1 MIDYPKQDQQIVVCT
16 ADDAIVTGMV
26 NITGRNIST
35 YIQECDPH
43 VIMYDVELADKQ
55 KFDTLIV
62 TTRQIMWIAVSYE
75 DQIDRFGNWQKL
87 SFKMINGQTLTGEV
101 GITGYDRVSDFF
113 QLFPNM
119 FYQLFDCSI
128 DGEKRDVLF
137 VSSRF
142 TVWKKPV
149 VTGS

>member
-75 DQIDRFGNWQKL
+75 DQLDRFGNWQQI
-87 SFKMINGQTLTGEV
+87 SFKMLNGQTLTGEV
-101 GITGYDRVSDFF
+101 GITGYDRVSDFLQRF
-113 QLFPNM
+113 NDR
-119 FYQLFDCSI
+119 FYKLFDCTI

-137 VSSRF
+137 VASRF
-142 TVWKKPV
+142 TVWKEPL
-149 VTGS
+149 VTDS